1 MDDFLYYTNLYDVY
15 KDLLTDMQRKYFE
28 DYYFS
33 NLSYGEISQNNN
45 ISRSGVFR
53 QINLTIKKLE
63 KFENTL
69 HILEKNK
76 ILEEIINNEKDKII
90 KEELKKI
97 INM

>member
-15 KDLLTDMQRKYFE
+15 KDLLTEMQRKYFE

-53 QINLTIKKLE
+53 
-63 KFENTL
+63 
-69 HILEKNK
+69 
-76 ILEEIINNEKDKII
+76 
-90 KEELKKI
+90 
-97 INM
+97 